1 MSVSRIILGS
11 VVIRS
16 SAQSNR
22 PMSWMGK
29 QNDDKSIV
37 GKEVKEKKSRASMVV
52 VERAKGNNNAP
63 KVALRT
69 QVIPAVRVD
78 ENVLWAN
85 ILDLVATLHKFTHS
99 FQFNHTIVQMHF
111 EKAIV
116 DCRFFT
122 LLAVAGSLLGSILCF
137 VEGCFMILK
146 SCLYYVHASSHRLDS
161 SGVVQ
166 LVIEAIDMFLVGTA
180 MLIFGMGLYVMF
192 VRTQNV
198 DTNAQLAHL
207 NSTAS
212 SQLQMVP
219 SWLKMHSLTQAKT
232 RVGHAIMMILQV
244 GILDKFKT
252 IPLVTPLDLACFAAA
267 LLVSSISIF
276 LLSKLSTRN

>member
-11 VVIRS
+11 VIIRS

-22 PMSWMGK
+22 AMPWRRK
-29 QNDDKSIV
+29 QNDKRIV
-37 GKEVKEKKSRASMVV
+37 GKEVKEKMSRASMVV
-52 VERAKGNNNAP
+52 VERAKGNSNGP
-63 KVALRT
+63 KVALQT
-69 QVIPAVRVD
+69 QVIPALSVD
-78 ENVLWAN
+78 GSVLWAN
-85 ILDLVATLHKFTHS
+85 ILGVIAMLHKFTHS
-99 FQFNHTIVQMHF
+99 FEFNHTLRQMHF

-146 SCLYYVHASSHRLDS
+146 SSLYYFHASSQRLDS

-192 VRTQNV
+192 VRTQSV
-198 DTNAQLAHL
+198 DTNPQLAHL

-219 SWLKMHSLTQAKT
+219 SWLKMHSLSQAKT

-267 LLVSSISIF
+267 LLVSSTSIF
-276 LLSKLSTRN
+276 LLSKLSSHN